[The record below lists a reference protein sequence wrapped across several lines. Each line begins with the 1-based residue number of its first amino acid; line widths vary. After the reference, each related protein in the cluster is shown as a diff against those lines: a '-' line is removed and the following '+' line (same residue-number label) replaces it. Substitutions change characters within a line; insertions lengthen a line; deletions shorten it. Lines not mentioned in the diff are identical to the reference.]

1 MRRIEVSYNLAQIA
15 HISYVRVI
23 LHRTPELPP
32 STPPEDPSAPTVEH
46 PASPST
52 LNSSPKR
59 LIDLIQTQADLDWPS
74 QITTSQVSAETDEEL
89 AKDWRDFMDARVN
102 KRGWVMRAGVEI
114 PRLSGQSS
122 GRGSVC
128 ESLPII

>member
-1 MRRIEVSYNLAQIA
+1 MELVIPICYILAQIA
-15 HISYVRVI
+15 HVRII
-23 LHRTPELPP
+23 LYRTPELPP
-32 STPPEDPSAPTVEH
+32 STPPEDPSPPTIEN
-46 PASPST
+46 PPSPST

-74 QITTSQVSAETDEEL
+74 QITTSQMTAETDEEL
-89 AKDWRDFMDARVN
+89 AKDWQDLMDARVN

-114 PRLSGQSS
+114 PRLSGQNS

-128 ESLPII
+128 EYFIVN